1 MIPME
6 AENKVRFLGIRFD
19 KHFSFMNQIKY
30 LLDTSAEGLNVTKVL
45 SFKSFNINKE
55 TLTNIYKSLIRSIIY
70 YSIYL
75 YDILSETNKL
85 ALQRIQNKALRIIH
99 NIKFDDHISTRQLHE
114 IGQIETI
121 ARKE

>member
-45 SFKSFNINKE
+45 SHKSFNINKG
-55 TLTNIYKSLIRSIIY
+55 TLV
-70 YSIYL
+70 
-75 YDILSETNKL
+75 
-85 ALQRIQNKALRIIH
+85 
-99 NIKFDDHISTRQLHE
+99 
-114 IGQIETI
+114 
-121 ARKE
+121 